1 MLPAKYIDELR
12 NVAPSELS
20 SLDAQYNVR
29 GFFPFVVVLLRKRNK
44 TDRLI

>member
-1 MLPAKYIDELR
+1 MLPAKYINELR

-29 GFFPFVVVLLRKRNK
+29 GFFPFVAVLLQRRDR